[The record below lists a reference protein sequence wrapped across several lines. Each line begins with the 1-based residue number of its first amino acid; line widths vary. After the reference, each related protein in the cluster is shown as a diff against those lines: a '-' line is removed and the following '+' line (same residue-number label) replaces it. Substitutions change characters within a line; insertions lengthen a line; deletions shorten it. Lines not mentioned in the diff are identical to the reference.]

1 MSRTDIKWKPTDE
14 KINRIDEKFNE
25 LKRKGKTALIT
36 YLTAGDPDLDTTVR
50 LVKLMESKG
59 ADLVE
64 IGIPHS
70 DPLAEGPVIQ
80 RANARA
86 LGKGIRI
93 RDIMESVEQIRNSV
107 NIPLVYLL
115 YVNCILR
122 YGKERFFLDCASR
135 GIDGVIIPD
144 LPFEESGEISGVAEK
159 YGVHLVTLVAPT
171 STERLD
177 KILENQKGFIY
188 CVSSL
193 GVTGARDSFPDEL
206 KGFMGK
212 VAQKTSVP
220 RAIGFGISTPEQAA
234 ELKKYC
240 EGIIVGSAI
249 VKRIEEGIETGGIDE
264 KVGSFVAGLRE
275 VL

>member
-1 MSRTDIKWKPTDE
+1 M
-14 KINRIDEKFNE
+14 
-25 LKRKGKTALIT
+25 
-36 YLTAGDPDLDTTVR
+36 
-50 LVKLMESKG
+50 
-59 ADLVE
+59 
-64 IGIPHS
+64 
-70 DPLAEGPVIQ
+70 
-80 RANARA
+80 
-86 LGKGIRI
+86 
-93 RDIMESVEQIRNSV
+93 
-107 NIPLVYLL
+107 
-115 YVNCILR
+115 
-122 YGKERFFLDCASR
+122 
-135 GIDGVIIPD
+135 
-144 LPFEESGEISGVAEK
+144 
-159 YGVHLVTLVAPT
+159 HLVTLVAPT

-264 KVGSFVAGLRE
+264 SCRIICRRVKRGIVTMHFSQCTYQDRYYPP
-275 VL
+275 